1 MVTDRFVC
9 WLQAEDPI
17 GRRQDVIVIDIPI
30 VARVAVAE
38 MVTAATATADTAR
51 GDLAVVVTA
60 NTASTAA
67 VPTEENLSL

>member
-1 MVTDRFVC
+1 MCR
-9 WLQAEDPI
+9 
-17 GRRQDVIVIDIPI
+17 RSNRQDVIVVDIPI
-30 VARVAVAE
+30 VARVAVTE

-67 VPTEENLSL
+67 VPTKENLSL

>member
-30 VARVAVAE
+30 VARVTVTE
-38 MVTAATATADTAR
+38 MVTTATTAR

-67 VPTEENLSL
+67 VPTKENLSL

>member
-1 MVTDRFVC
+1 MCR
-9 WLQAEDPI
+9 
-17 GRRQDVIVIDIPI
+17 RSNRQDVIVVDIPI

-51 GDLAVVVTA
+51 RDLAVVVTA

-67 VPTEENLSL
+67 VPTKENLSL

>member
-1 MVTDRFVC
+1 MCR
-9 WLQAEDPI
+9 
-17 GRRQDVIVIDIPI
+17 RSNRQDVIVVDIPI